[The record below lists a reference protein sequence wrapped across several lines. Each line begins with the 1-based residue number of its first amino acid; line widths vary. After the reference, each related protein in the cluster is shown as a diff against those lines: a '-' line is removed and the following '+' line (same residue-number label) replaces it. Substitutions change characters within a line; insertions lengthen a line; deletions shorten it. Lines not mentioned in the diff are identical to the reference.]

1 MTPLTPEQI
10 AEIRARLASGHYPP
24 GVGPTDDL
32 TALLSHIDHVT
43 RERDEAER
51 LREFDTG
58 TRELPKGVML
68 EHNRLDAAW
77 QKMLKERD
85 EAKSEARALSAQV
98 ERLQERVALTSIVGK
113 RAIDAAD
120 VKIARLERILAA
132 EQGREGLEGW
142 AYNPTLHAWSR
153 DGASIIRLSDG
164 SNNPW
169 KLTEGESVCTV
180 SHYATAYAAMVSHK
194 EYNALTGRIAEAA
207 LAEGAS

>member
-68 EHNRLDAAW
+68 KHNRLDAAW

-120 VKIARLERILAA
+120 VKIAR
-132 EQGREGLEGW
+132 LEGW

>member
-1 MTPLTPEQI
+1 MTPADGERLERIEKWLDAMGLTPEESDP
-10 AEIRARLASGHYPP
+10 AWLC
-24 GVGPTDDL
+24 
-32 TALLSHIDHVT
+32 SHV
-43 RERDEAER
+43 
-51 LREFDTG
+51 
-58 TRELPKGVML
+58 
-68 EHNRLDAAW
+68 
-77 QKMLKERD
+77 
-85 EAKSEARALSAQV
+85 RALSAQV